1 MRLFAITPRL
11 VTMTIHDSYTNP
23 PYWEYNWSEVDWDDP
38 SPDDVCALAEL
49 TQDLRMEYISM
60 QREAIA
66 NGTVDDLPRLTM
78 FLWDGSVRKVGLSD
92 SMSPDDDT
100 YEMWD
105 RFCWAGQFVLQDRTL
120 QSMSDDE
127 LEEHYQMKL
136 NAKAMMRDIVD
147 SGEMEEMFEFIKN
160 KMEQRQAFDDLL
172 NGIIGNEETN

>member
-1 MRLFAITPRL
+1 MRLFLITPRL

-49 TQDLRMEYISM
+49 THELRMEYISM
-60 QREAIA
+60 QREALE
-66 NGTVDDLPRLTM
+66 NGTIDDLPRLTM
-78 FLWDGSVRKVGLSD
+78 FLWDESVRKVGFSD
-92 SMSPDDDT
+92 SMSINHDD

-105 RFCWAGQFVLQDRTL
+105 RYCWAGDFVLQDRKL
-120 QSMSDDE
+120 LAMSDEE
-127 LEEHYQMKL
+127 LEEHFQQKR
-136 NAKAMMRDIVD
+136 NAKAMMRDLVD

-160 KMEQRQAFDDLL
+160 KIEQRQAFDELM